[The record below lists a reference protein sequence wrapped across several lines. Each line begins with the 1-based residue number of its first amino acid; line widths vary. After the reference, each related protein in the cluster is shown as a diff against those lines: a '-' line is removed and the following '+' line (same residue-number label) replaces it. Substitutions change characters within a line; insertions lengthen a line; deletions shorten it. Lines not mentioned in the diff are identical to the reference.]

1 MNSGMT
7 VDLLDHVFMG
17 CFSSTNGPF
26 LAERPIYYLL
36 RLIINLSEYLPFL
49 LVLKPLASMPSRET
63 GCGLPCP
70 DLPSPPPC
78 GWSCGFIAT
87 PLTVGRMPN
96 HLFFPAFP
104 IDIVPCSTFPTWPIV
119 A

>member
-70 DLPSPPPC
+70 DLPSPPPGVC
-78 GWSCGFIAT
+78 PTISSSRPFLSISCHVQRSR
-87 PLTVGRMPN
+87 PGRSSRN
-96 HLFFPAFP
+96 NQ
-104 IDIVPCSTFPTWPIV
+104 DV
-119 A
+119 